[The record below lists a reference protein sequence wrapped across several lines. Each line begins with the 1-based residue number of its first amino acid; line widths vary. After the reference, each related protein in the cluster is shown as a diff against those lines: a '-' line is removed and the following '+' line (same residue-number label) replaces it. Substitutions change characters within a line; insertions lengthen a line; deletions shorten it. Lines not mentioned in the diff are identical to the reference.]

1 MPGKPKNIDLMK
13 LDDIPKLILELTGVT
28 VCRATV
34 YNWTK
39 NGRQNYVGGMTK
51 LKTTRRLGR
60 YYSTKQWVLDFI
72 KEIG

>member
-1 MPGKPKNIDLMK
+1 MPGKPKNADLIK

-28 VCRATV
+28 ICRATA
-34 YNWTK
+34 YNWVK
-39 NGRQNYVGGMTK
+39 NGRNNYVGGKTK
-51 LKTTRRLGR
+51 LKTTRRLGH

>member
-1 MPGKPKNIDLMK
+1 MPGKPRNIDLMK
-13 LDDIPKLILELTGVT
+13 LDDIPKLILELAGVT

-34 YNWTK
+34 YNWAK
-39 NGRQNYVGGMTK
+39 NGRQNYVGEKIK
-51 LKTTRRLGR
+51 LKTTRRLRR